1 MYLLRFI
8 HLFFGIRKWSCTV
21 ANVQMDEML
30 RGQGEN
36 LRLSYTHRG
45 CSVSYTIQYVGMER
59 VGGRTNLLQIEKDW
73 QSPEIQV

>member
-1 MYLLRFI
+1 
-8 HLFFGIRKWSCTV
+8 
-21 ANVQMDEML
+21 MDEML